1 MINNGLFNLMKLPI
15 IIGNLLG
22 VLDFFTEI
30 KTGGLL
36 L

>member
-1 MINNGLFNLMKLPI
+1 MKLPI
-15 IIGNLLG
+15 IIGNLLW

-30 KTGGLL
+30 KIEKLL